1 MMHAEEADRA
11 RESAEWVREGV
22 LTYLRWWSAELEV
35 KSSGRKGLTRKSEAR
50 ATAYPAIYDQQSGI

>member
-22 LTYLRWWSAELEV
+22 LTYLGWWSAEMEV
-35 KSSGRKGLTRKSEAR
+35 KSEWQKGANQEERGTGHRVSSDL
-50 ATAYPAIYDQQSGI
+50 